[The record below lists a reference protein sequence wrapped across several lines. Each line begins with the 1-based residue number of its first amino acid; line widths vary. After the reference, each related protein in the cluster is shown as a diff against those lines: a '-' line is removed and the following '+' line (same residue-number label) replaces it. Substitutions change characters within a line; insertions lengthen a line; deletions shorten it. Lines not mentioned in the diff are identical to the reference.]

1 MKLIARAVAGS
12 IALAAAL
19 VAAPLFAQSY
29 PVKPVTV
36 IIPYPP
42 GGVDLVARLIQPA
55 MQQDLGQPWVIEYK
69 PGASGL
75 IGMEYVSRA
84 EPDGY
89 TLLYTASNPWVVT
102 PAMRAKTPYDP
113 VKDFTPITNTT
124 EGVNVII
131 AAQSFPSGN
140 FREMVDYA
148 KKNPTKVS
156 WATSGLGSFWHLDA
170 ENMNRLAS
178 MDILH
183 VPFAGFGPMIP
194 AMYSGQVSM
203 LLITLQIAKPLVDGK
218 KVKIVAI
225 MNSSDKAKHLF
236 PAGVQRVN
244 EVLPDY
250 VMGPSWNGVG
260 GPKGLPRPVVM
271 RMNQAIHKALGTKEV
286 NDRLAGEGSFVSA
299 NTPEEFAA
307 RIQND
312 LELSRFIVRAAKI
325 KLLE

>member
-1 MKLIARAVAGS
+1 MKSIVRGIAF
-12 IALAAAL
+12 AAAL
-19 VAAPLFAQSY
+19 ASAPLFAQSY
-29 PVKPVTV
+29 PIKPVTV

-42 GGVDLVARLIQPA
+42 GGVDLVARMIQPA
-55 MQQDLGQPWVIEYK
+55 MQQELGQPWVIEYK

-131 AAQSFPSGN
+131 SSTSFPVSN
-140 FREMVDYA
+140 FRELVDYA

-170 ENMNRLAS
+170 ENMNRLAG

-194 AMYSGQVSM
+194 AMYTGQVTM
-203 LLITLQIAKPLVDGK
+203 LLITQQIAKPLVDGK
-218 KVKIVAI
+218 KAKIVAI
-225 MNSSDKAKHLF
+225 MNSNDKAKHLF
-236 PAGVQRVN
+236 PAGIQRVN
-244 EVLPDY
+244 EVLPEY
-250 VMGPSWNGVG
+250 IMGPSWNGVG
-260 GPKGLPRPVVM
+260 GPKGLPRPVVL
-271 RMNQAIHKALGTKEV
+271 RMNQAIHKALSAKEIT
-286 NDRLAGEGSFVSA
+286 DRLAGEASFVSA

-307 RIQND
+307 RIQSD
-312 LELSRFIVRAAKI
+312 LELSRSIVRAAKI
-325 KLLE
+325 KPLE